1 MGSDGDSIKFVSID
15 HTGNFGDR
23 MVRVWTLNLDCGLGW
38 GWNPDA
44 QFSVRSIWELEDFKK
59 ARLPE
64 NLPKCPVVMPDG
76 VLWFLLSNK
85 CLTLDDSMD
94 DHICILDMRN
104 MSIPWFGRLRGFNTG
119 EPAILPS
126 SFIKTLDPP
135 ALSESNLYR
144 SLISGV
150 TLSG

>member
-1 MGSDGDSIKFVSID
+1 
-15 HTGNFGDR
+15 
-23 MVRVWTLNLDCGLGW
+23 
-38 GWNPDA
+38 
-44 QFSVRSIWELEDFKK
+44 
-59 ARLPE
+59 
-64 NLPKCPVVMPDG
+64 MPDG

-135 ALSESNLYR
+135 ALSERNLYR